1 MYPTHFLISFICPT
15 TSYPSTVAEPSLGSN
30 SVQSMRYSDVF
41 PAPSGPITPNISPL
55 LTAKENSL
63 NIAKEKAQAI
73 FLEKPEAVIIASDTI
88 VLKNDFV
95 FGKPKDVKEAR
106 KMIEELSD
114 SIHQVYT
121 SIVVQEG
128 NRILS
133 DISVSDV
140 YFLPIPKEDLEVYL
154 RGSEW
159 KDKAGAYAIQ
169 GWAARYIDKIDGDYY
184 AIMGF
189 PISKVNSLL
198 KQVL

>member
-1 MYPTHFLISFICPT
+1 MKEIILASKSPRRQELMET
-15 TSYPSTVAEPSLGSN
+15 LGLPF
-30 SVQSMRYSDVF
+30 SVMASHTREDW
-41 PAPSGPITPNISPL
+41 NPL

-121 SIVVQEG
+121 SIVVREG

-140 YFLPIPKEDLEVYL
+140 YFLPIPREDLEVYL
-154 RGSEW
+154 QGSEW

-189 PISKVNSLL
+189 PVSKVNSLL

>member
-1 MYPTHFLISFICPT
+1 MKEIILASKSPRRKELMET
-15 TSYPSTVAEPSLGSN
+15 LGLPF
-30 SVQSMRYSDVF
+30 SVMASHTREDW
-41 PAPSGPITPNISPL
+41 NPL

-63 NIAKEKAQAI
+63 NIAQEKAQAI

-121 SIVVQEG
+121 SIVVREG

-140 YFLPIPKEDLEVYL
+140 YFLPISREDLEVYFQ
-154 RGSEW
+154 GSEW